1 MKKALALS
9 LMLLLV
15 LSLSAGAAE
24 PIRIGVLAP
33 HTGFSAVFGTYLNE
47 GFIMAMEEANYTIA
61 GRPVEAFF
69 EDSGGNA
76 EQVVTRLTAL
86 KERDNVHVVI
96 GANTG
101 TEGLA
106 AVDWASRNS
115 DMPIVVVYSA
125 PEDITMRLRQP
136 NVVRAGWTGAQPMF
150 ALGEYAA
157 VDLGYKRM
165 VIIAQD
171 YSFPY
176 NQVGGFVKGF
186 FLNGGQ
192 EVVRIWHPVDTD
204 DFSSIFARLPRDVD
218 AALVVSGGADVIPFI
233 RQWFDFGMD
242 QDLPLLAS
250 SNVADTTVLN
260 ELGDDVIGLISS
272 MHYAEGLQDENF
284 VNWKNAYVKRFGR
297 IPAAVSEHAYVATK
311 MVIQAVEAL
320 DGNIE
325 DYNALLEIIKQI
337 EMPDAPR
344 GPIAM
349 DEYGNPTQ
357 NIYIRKVQRVNG
369 ELVNVPFRVIEAVSQ
384 FGPFEKYPELYMS
397 FPPDSR
403 DFPPATLEEFK
414 AIFPMFFE

>member
-1 MKKALALS
+1 MKRALALS
-9 LMLLLV
+9 VILLLAV
-15 LSLSAGAAE
+15 TLSAGAAE
-24 PIRIGVLAP
+24 PIKIGVLAP
-33 HTGFSAVFGTYLNE
+33 HTGFSAVFGGYLNE

-61 GRPVEAFF
+61 GRPVEVFF

-76 EQVVTRLTAL
+76 EQVVTKLTAL
-86 KERDNVHVVI
+86 KERDGVHVVI

-106 AVDWASRNS
+106 AVDWASRNPK
-115 DMPIVVVYSA
+115 MPIVVVYSA

-157 VDLGYKRM
+157 VDLGYKRI

-171 YSFPY
+171 YSFPH

-186 FLNGGQ
+186 FLNGGE
-192 EVVRIWHPVDTD
+192 EVIRIWHPVDTD
-204 DFSSIFARLPRDVD
+204 DFSSIFARLPLDVD
-218 AALVVSGGADVIPFI
+218 AALCVSGGADVIPFI

-242 QDLPLLAS
+242 QELPLLAS
-250 SNVADTTVLN
+250 SNVADTTVLA
-260 ELGDDVIGLISS
+260 ELGDDVLGLVSS
-272 MHYAEGLQDENF
+272 MHYAEGLQHENF

-297 IPAAVSEHAYVATK
+297 IPAAVSEHAYVAAK
-311 MVIQAVEAL
+311 MLISAVEAL

-325 DYNALLEIIKQI
+325 NYEAVLENLKKI

-344 GPIAM
+344 GPIVM

-357 NIYIRKVQRVNG
+357 NIYIREVQRIDGV
-369 ELVNVPFRVIEAVSQ
+369 LVNVPFRTIEGVSQ
-384 FGPFEKYPELYMS
+384 FGPFKEHPELYMS
-397 FPPDSR
+397 YPPDSR
-403 DFPPATLEEFK
+403 DFPPSTIEEFK
-414 AIFPMFFE
+414 AIFPQFFK